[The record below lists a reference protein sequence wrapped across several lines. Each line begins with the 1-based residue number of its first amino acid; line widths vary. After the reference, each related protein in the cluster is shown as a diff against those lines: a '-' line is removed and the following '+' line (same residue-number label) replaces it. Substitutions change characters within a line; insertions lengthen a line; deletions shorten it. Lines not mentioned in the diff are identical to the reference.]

1 MSKIGIAVKLTSEG
15 ANDLDVRCGNG
26 EWSQRIRDV
35 RNVMGNFECSEKG
48 KFLTFLS
55 FDNNGCLITIMTP
68 VPMRDGDNDSAYIY
82 VPSALKVDGEQIKSV
97 WEVLKSFLASKKNE
111 DEVNKAIDKTYED
124 RKYPLRYKPSNPD
137 GKNAYIQLDG
147 LFNINDLFTA
157 HLYHE
162 EYTAY
167 KHVFVLG
174 YDDSMSLKQEENAQ
188 FTKISPDEYKKVCIL
203 LPPDKKNLHGVTV
216 YYKKGEG
223 QKVEFTTYLQCLEG
237 DKVELVYERSGFQPK
252 TETVEINQTE
262 TVEINQNEQKVQG
275 PTGDWQKIL
284 KKSDF
289 YVYSSEGKINSFC
302 LVIGG
307 NVVPESTTIPENG
320 LSKVKVR
327 VEAVGYEV
335 YEKENFDLKTLPF
348 KIPLKPKYKT
358 IEKKVSL
365 RNPLG
370 EKVDGKLTYQVQD
383 GHNEEITL
391 PGYHTDPSK
400 KGWLVPDEPKSVEK
414 QKKEQEQM
422 FKPNWCDKMTG
433 SVAKLVLVLL
443 LALVGYCFYALVST
457 DYHTTS
463 QSQAEAGVSAKDDKA
478 QNGSSD
484 SCPSDSSSVEAA
496 VRCLDNSWTWKRSE
510 MEKYEKLKGLFD
522 NLNSFKFS
530 EVKKVAQGDL
540 KGSDKLKKLVEK
552 IGSLDDQDGEKF
564 TSNGDIKIGEY
575 EKKLDELRCK
585 AGSNT
590 KAK

>member
-1 MSKIGIAVKLTSEG
+1 MREIGIAVKLTSEG
-15 ANDLDVRCGNG
+15 ANDLDVLCGNG

-68 VPMRDGDNDSAYIY
+68 VPMRDGDNGSAYIY
-82 VPSALKVDGEQIKSV
+82 VPSALKVDGEQIKSL
-97 WEVLKSFLASKKNE
+97 WEVLKSYLESKKNE
-111 DEVNKAIDKTYED
+111 DEVNKAISKTTYED

-147 LFNINDLFTA
+147 QFNINDLFA
-157 HLYHE
+157 DPPYHE

-174 YDDSMSLKQEENAQ
+174 YDDSMSLKQEGKAQ
-188 FTKISPDEYKKVCIL
+188 FSSINPYTLKKVGVLI
-203 LPPDKKNLHGVTV
+203 PPDDKTLHGVTV

-223 QKVEFTTYLQCLEG
+223 QEVEFPTYLQCLEG
-237 DKVELVYERSGFQPK
+237 DKFTLIFKRKGFKDRSKLVTIEKHLEKHLEKHPEEQVLKVPDGEWDKCVRK
-252 TETVEINQTE
+252 T
-262 TVEINQNEQKVQG
+262 
-275 PTGDWQKIL
+275 
-284 KKSDF
+284 DF
-289 YVYSSEGKINSFC
+289 HVFSSESPTQEVKVFC
-302 LVIGG
+302 LHINGDKVNSSEYI
-307 NVVPESTTIPENG
+307 PESKLPKANVE
-320 LSKVKVR
+320 VK
-327 VEAVGYEV
+327 ADGYEP
-335 YEKENFDLKTLPF
+335 YKDENFDLKTLPV
-348 KIPLKPKYKT
+348 KISLKPKYKT

-414 QKKEQEQM
+414 QKKEQKQM
-422 FKPNWCDKMTG
+422 FKLNWRDMMIG
-433 SVAKLVLVLL
+433 SVATLVLVSL
-443 LALVGYCFYALVST
+443 LALVGYCFYAFGPT
-457 DYHTTS
+457 DYNTTPP
-463 QSQAEAGVSAKDDKA
+463 QNQAGTDASAKDDKA

-496 VRCLDNSWTWKRSE
+496 VRCLDNSWTWKHSE

-522 NLNSFKFS
+522 NLNGFKFS
-530 EVKKVAQGDL
+530 EARKSHK
-540 KGSDKLKKLVEK
+540 E
-552 IGSLDDQDGEKF
+552 I
-564 TSNGDIKIGEY
+564 
-575 EKKLDELRCK
+575 
-585 AGSNT
+585 
-590 KAK
+590 